1 LQRNQLDKGG
11 VMKKKKQKRSIWD
24 SGQDANTFY
33 KRKAGAHDHKLT
45 KRNKTR
51 NKQGKIKKI
60 LEEY

>member
-1 LQRNQLDKGG
+1 
-11 VMKKKKQKRSIWD
+11 MKNRKRKIWD
-24 SGQDANTFY
+24 SGADANAFY

-51 NKQGKIKKI
+51 NKKARIKKC